1 MTPPQKRP
9 EISPLKKVFISPG
22 WIVVLAIACF
32 AFWRA
37 RNPETSSNSTFVANG
52 NQSVPKQLIGQWQT
66 QTPGNSVT
74 LIFTNEGTL
83 FVWNTPTIAKQMEY
97 QTDVNHQPKNLD
109 ILTGGQVT
117 GRTIFEFTADGKLRL
132 ILNNIRASRPTS
144 FDSNARIFQ
153 KVSEKTTLPDNVKVI
168 NFKEPNQARQSEG
181 KQYVASINRGQQAF
195 YAENGRFTS
204 ILEEL
209 GLGIKS
215 ETAGYSYSIVLSND
229 RRFVQSIGLAKRD
242 GLKNYTGIVFWVNKT
257 DSKSTSSLFCE
268 SYQPSKELPGLP
280 VVTNSKDGLQ
290 CPLGYSPIVR

>member
-9 EISPLKKVFISPG
+9 ELSPLKRVFISPG

-37 RNPETSSNSTFVANG
+37 RNPETSSNSTFVATG
-52 NQSVPKQLIGQWQT
+52 NQSVAKQLIGQWQT
-66 QTPGNSVT
+66 QTPGDSVT
-74 LIFTNEGTL
+74 LIFTDRGTL
-83 FVWNTPTIAKQMEY
+83 FVWNTPTVAKQMEY
-97 QTDVNHQPKNLD
+97 QTDVNHLPKTLD

-144 FDSNARIFQ
+144 FDSNARLFR
-153 KVSEKTTLPDNVKVI
+153 KVSEQTTLPENVKVI
-168 NFKEPNQARQSEG
+168 NFKEPSQARQSEV
-181 KQYVASINRGQQAF
+181 KQYVSSMNRGQQAF
-195 YAENGRFTS
+195 YAENARFTS
-204 ILEEL
+204 ILQEL

-242 GLKNYTGIVFWVNKT
+242 GLKGYTGIVFLV
-257 DSKSTSSLFCE
+257 DSTNGKSTSSLFCE
-268 SYQPSKELPGLP
+268 SNQPSKELPGTP
-280 VVTNSKDGLQ
+280 VFSNSTSNLQ
-290 CPLGYSPIVR
+290 CPLGYSQIN

>member
-9 EISPLKKVFISPG
+9 EISPLKRVFISPG

-37 RNPETSSNSTFVANG
+37 RNPENSSNSTFWATG
-52 NQSVPKQLIGQWQT
+52 NQSVTKQLIGQWQT

-74 LIFTNEGTL
+74 LIFTDEGKL
-83 FVWNTPTIAKQMEY
+83 FVWNTPTVAKQMEY
-97 QTDVNHQPKNLD
+97 QIDVNPQPKNLD
-109 ILTGGQVT
+109 ILVGGQVT
-117 GRTIFEFTADGKLRL
+117 GRTIFDFTADGKLRL

-144 FDSNARIFQ
+144 FDSNARLFR
-153 KVSEKTTLPDNVKVI
+153 KVSEQTTLPENVKVI
-168 NFKEPNQARQSEG
+168 NFKERNQARQSEG
-181 KQYVASINRGQQAF
+181 KQYVSSINRGQQAF
-195 YAENGRFTS
+195 YAGNARFTS
-204 ILEEL
+204 ILQEL

-229 RRFVQSIGLAKRD
+229 GRFVQSIGLAKRD

-268 SYQPSKELPGLP
+268 SNQPSKDLPGLP
-280 VVTNSKDGLQ
+280 IVANSKDELQ
-290 CPLGYSPIVR
+290 CPLGYSQIN